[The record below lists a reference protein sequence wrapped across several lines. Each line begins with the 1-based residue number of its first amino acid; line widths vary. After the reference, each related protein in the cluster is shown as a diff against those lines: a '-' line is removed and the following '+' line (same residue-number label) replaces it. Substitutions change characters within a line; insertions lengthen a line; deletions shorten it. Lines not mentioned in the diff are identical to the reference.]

1 MRTKHFEVKVTT
13 TEAFM
18 IHANNKEEAID
29 LAQEAM
35 SNEQGAL
42 IDIAYKA
49 TEVGKVYNE
58 KGDILEFEN
67 GIGIGFAHKDI
78 KKEKEDDES

>member
-1 MRTKHFEVKVTT
+1 MRTKHFEVKVIT

-18 IHANNKEEAID
+18 IHANSREEAVD

-42 IDIAYKA
+42 IGITYKV

-58 KGDILEFEN
+58 NGQILEFEN
-67 GIGIGFAHKDI
+67 GIGIGFAHKDV
-78 KKEKEDDES
+78 KKEREDDES